1 MGLFCD
7 GLFDTDQFS
16 SAYQNEQCDRSGNNP
31 AWQESSQELTPME
44 PATERAGVTSLQ
56 PLPQPSLQDLAD
68 EVRGID

>member
-16 SAYQNEQCDRSGNNP
+16 SAYQNEQCDRSGNDP
-31 AWQESSQELTPME
+31 AWQDSSQESTPMKP
-44 PATERAGVTSLQ
+44 PAERARVTFLQ
-56 PLPQPSLQDLAD
+56 PLPPPSLQDLAD